1 MLKNKSVKWKNIAL
15 SYIRRNVTLHRIREV
30 EETLRDW
37 IDGNLL
43 DLDDYFNQ
51 ILMESVYRSHKGSF
65 KIDSSKCRGLIS
77 LGFILYILFGEPKFN
92 PNEVIDVVNDKARK
106 KFKQVLRKRF
116 EKDSYFLRYSLTF
129 LDVKLGDRDERT
141 GWVNIESYIYPMLGG
156 EIFFYCT
163 LRALIEI
170 SKKAL
175 TDKKYDYLPLLN
187 WKEGIVDYLVH
198 EAVGRREDS

>member
-1 MLKNKSVKWKNIAL
+1 LKNAL
-15 SYIRRNVTLHRIREV
+15 DYIRVNVTLERINEV
-30 EETLRDW
+30 EKVLSRWTP
-37 IDGNLL
+37 NLL
-43 DLDDYFNQ
+43 DLQEFFDDA
-51 ILMESVYRSHKGSF
+51 LMESVYRSHKGSC

-92 PNEVIDVVNDKARK
+92 PHEVIDVVDDKVRK
-106 KFKQVLRKRF
+106 KFRQVLRKRF
-116 EKDSYFLRYSLTF
+116 EKDSYFLRYSLKF
-129 LDVKLGDRDERT
+129 LDVKTGDRDEKT
-141 GWVNIESYIYPMLGG
+141 GWVNIEPYIYSILGG
-156 EIFFYCT
+156 EVFFYCT

-198 EAVGRREDS
+198 EAIGRREDS